1 MTYLDILGFYNNCIS
16 NNTKCVS
23 GGMCLCL
30 VTYMMIDILVVE
42 SVEITNDDEV

>member
-23 GGMCLCL
+23 RGMCLRL
-30 VTYMMIDILVVE
+30 ITYMMIDFLVVG
-42 SVEITNDDEV
+42 SVAITNDDEV